1 MRQIPVAVMLAGAL
15 VSITAF
21 AQDTR
26 TNNSPNPPAVSTGDE
41 NSKTSAAPVA
51 GKNSFSE
58 AQAKNR
64 LDARG
69 YTDVK
74 GLNKDDQGIWHGS
87 AMKGGKSVNVTL
99 DYQGNIA
106 EQ

>member
-1 MRQIPVAVMLAGAL
+1 MNNLPVAVMLAGAL
-15 VSITAF
+15 VSIAAV
-21 AQDTR
+21 AQDTQR
-26 TNNSPNPPAVSTGDE
+26 NNSPNPPAVSTGDE
-41 NSKTSAAPVA
+41 NSKTLAAPVA
-51 GKNSFSE
+51 GKNSFTE
-58 AQAKNR
+58 TQARNR

-69 YTDVK
+69 YKDVK

-87 AMKGGKSVNVTL
+87 AMKGGKTVNVTL

>member
-1 MRQIPVAVMLAGAL
+1 MSNLPVAVMLAGAL
-15 VSITAF
+15 VSITAV

-51 GKNSFSE
+51 GKNSFTE
-58 AQAKNR
+58 TQARNR

-69 YTDVK
+69 YKDVK
-74 GLNKDDQGIWHGS
+74 GLNIDDQGIWHGS
-87 AMKGGKSVNVTL
+87 AMKGGKTVNVTL